1 MFQDIHFVKNS
12 FFKKSENITGAIF
25 TLNYK
30 YATFFIYALA
40 LLVLGRY
47 LYVSDFIYCDN
58 MHNAISSKEM
68 INGFCF
74 HQGIFTIS
82 FTKKVRYKCPSRES
96 AHDNYFIKIRE
107 RRCIRVFL
115 LYRRT
120 KKRPK
125 ITISILFFLGLSFSF
140 LELASFFLSSFGR
153 NLKMATWL
161 DCWRQQMTPRGKH
174 LTYGLNSPFFAGST

>member
-1 MFQDIHFVKNS
+1 MSYIC
-12 FFKKSENITGAIF
+12 G
-25 TLNYK
+25 
-30 YATFFIYALA
+30 
-40 LLVLGRY
+40 
-47 LYVSDFIYCDN
+47 
-58 MHNAISSKEM
+58 
-68 INGFCF
+68 
-74 HQGIFTIS
+74 
-82 FTKKVRYKCPSRES
+82 ES

-174 LTYGLNSPFFAGST
+174 LTYGLNSPFFAGWKHLNNSASSYQEFNVLVIWLICVYPSDREEK